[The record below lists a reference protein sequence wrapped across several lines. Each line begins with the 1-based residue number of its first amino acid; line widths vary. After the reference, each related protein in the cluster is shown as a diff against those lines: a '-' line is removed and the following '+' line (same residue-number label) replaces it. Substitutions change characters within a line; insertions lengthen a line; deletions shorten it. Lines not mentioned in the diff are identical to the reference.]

1 MSTWTKAAV
10 FVLSA
15 GIAAAQEV
23 RLDSPSSV
31 QIDLPSDS
39 PLTLLSANFGESRA
53 SARGGALVLDLHMQ
67 LSLRNSSTMRVR
79 GVTLLVTAQEVMPG
93 GKASV
98 AVPSLSVAPGEMFPV
113 RIDLRLLR
121 PLQANAAGPLVVIDL
136 DGVLFDNFAFY
147 GPNRLNSRRSMAAWE
162 MEAQRDR
169 EYFKSVLRAG
179 GSPMLQR
186 EVLQSLNRQAAR
198 PRLNVRVSRS
208 GRSVSGAAPD
218 RTARFAFLRLPGA
231 PVEPENGWAEISGN
245 EARAPEIQVRNVSTE
260 PVRYVEIGWVVK
272 DSDGREFMAASV
284 PAAAGDILLKPGTRG
299 RVLQDTSFQF
309 SRGASTPISIQSM
322 TGFVSQVEYADGRI
336 WVPSRTALH
345 SSTLL
350 RVLAPSPE
358 EQRLTDLYR
367 KKGLPALIAE
377 LEKF

>member
-1 MSTWTKAAV
+1 MSTWSKAAIL
-10 FVLSA
+10 VLS
-15 GIAAAQEV
+15 GGLAAAQDV

-31 QIDLPSDS
+31 KVDLPQDS

-67 LSLRNSSTMRVR
+67 LSLRNSSPMRVR

-121 PLQANAAGPLVVIDL
+121 PLQASPAGPLVEIGL

-147 GPNRLNSRRSMAAWE
+147 GPNRLNSRRSMVAWE

-169 EYFKSVLRAG
+169 QYFKSVLRAG
-179 GSPMLQR
+179 GAGLLQQ
-186 EVLQSLNRQAAR
+186 EVLQSLNRQAER
-198 PRLNVRVSRS
+198 PRLNVKVSRG
-208 GRSVSGAAPD
+208 GRSVSSAAPD
-218 RTARFAFLRLPGA
+218 RAARFAFVRLPGS
-231 PVEPENGWAEISGN
+231 PVEPENGWAEIAGN
-245 EARAPEIQVRNVSTE
+245 RARAPEIQVRNVSPE
-260 PVRYVEIGWVVK
+260 LVRYVEIGWLVK
-272 DSDGREFMAASV
+272 DSQGREFMAASV
-284 PAAAGDILLKPGTRG
+284 PATDNDILLRPGTRG
-299 RVLQDTSFQF
+299 RVLQNTAFQF
-309 SRGASTPISIQSM
+309 SSEEGTPVSIQSM
-322 TGFVSQVEYADGRI
+322 TGFVSQVEYADGRV
-336 WVPSRTALH
+336 WVPSRAALQT
-345 SSTLL
+345 SALL
-350 RVLAPSPE
+350 GVVAPSPE

-367 KKGLPALIAE
+367 KRGLPALLAE